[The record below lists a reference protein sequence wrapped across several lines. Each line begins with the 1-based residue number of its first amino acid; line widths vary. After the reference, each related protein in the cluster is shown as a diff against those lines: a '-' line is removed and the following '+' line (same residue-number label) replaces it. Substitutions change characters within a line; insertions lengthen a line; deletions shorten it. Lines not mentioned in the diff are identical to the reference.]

1 MSLRSDLAAIAATPA
16 DGWTDADRAEHQ
28 AWLATW
34 PAEEIAEDPD
44 GFTIR
49 CYFECKAVDAIL
61 RARAEADR
69 EAADQRAAEAERTRR
84 WLAAED
90 EAIGGDEIPY

>member
-1 MSLRSDLAAIAATPA
+1 MSLRSDLAALDATPA
-16 DGWTDADRAEHQ
+16 EGWTDADRAEH
-28 AWLATW
+28 AEWLATW
-34 PAEEIAEDPD
+34 PAAEIAEDPD
-44 GFTIR
+44 SYSIR

-69 EAADQRAAEAERTRR
+69 EAADQRAAALERTRR

-90 EAIGGDEIPY
+90 DVLGDDEIPY